1 MYLYNALRLPASY
14 SANVSALRCVACA
27 IAYMTTATA
36 TCCCCYY
43 AVRHGN
49 IILSEQ
55 EEQDMQHAQDS
66 FKYRGTHKGTVKY
79 ALRACGRWAKEW
91 FVEKLLAGTEL

>member
-1 MYLYNALRLPASY
+1 MHSILTLTSFTLTITAAIY
-14 SANVSALRCVACA
+14 CV
-27 IAYMTTATA
+27 
-36 TCCCCYY
+36 
-43 AVRHGN
+43 VRHGN

-66 FKYRGTHKGTVKY
+66 FKYRGTHKGTVKG

-91 FVEKLLAGTEL
+91 FVEKLLAGITTFKTLYKHL